1 MRAQEL
7 APSRSGL
14 QWMLRKFK
22 FKIKQK
28 KRQECCLKKKSKN
41 SFYWRKG
48 ENQSWHR
55 LWLWQRVLVPPDL
68 PPSYTEW

>member
-1 MRAQEL
+1 MCAQEL

-28 KRQECCLKKKSKN
+28 KRQEYCLKKIQEVILLEKRRESELA
-41 SFYWRKG
+41 STRALAAG
-48 ENQSWHR
+48 
-55 LWLWQRVLVPPDL
+55 PG
-68 PPSYTEW
+68 PSGSPSLLH